1 MPLADGQRP
10 APGTPTVSAQ
20 VDAWRAAA
28 TAAAATRDQEFSTS
42 RFAAEVARIEQ
53 SEGPA
58 RRAEFLRAMLAALL
72 DTHRPRIAALR
83 LPDAVKALIGNEYAR
98 IERQI
103 ASAPERRFD
112 LRLHSLRCDFRI
124 VAFNR
129 IPAGVEHFE
138 VGGVPRSLLWKGGGA
153 QAAPLLALFAR
164 AGGVKPFYVG
174 HLAHG
179 IPPRAFLLVYNER
192 SLAEWQRNVAASL
205 QMNPHIRGFIASGWF
220 YDPQLAS
227 VSPHLAFIREG
238 SMAHGAVLAR
248 VGPTEGAIKY
258 ALARSPERQRLYDG
272 GEYLPTSHA
281 VIWTREAMLKW
292 AGLAEG

>member
-1 MPLADGQRP
+1 MIPHAEGQRR
-10 APGTPTVSAQ
+10 APGLPTLAAH
-20 VDAWRAAA
+20 VDAWRTAAA
-28 TAAAATRDQEFSTS
+28 AAAATRDREFSAS
-42 RFAAEVARIEQ
+42 RFAAVVARVEQ
-53 SEGPA
+53 TEGPA

-72 DTHRPRIAALR
+72 ELHRPHIATLR
-83 LPDAVKALIGNEYAR
+83 LPDTVKALIGKEYAR
-98 IERQI
+98 IERLI
-103 ASAPERRFD
+103 ASAPDRRFD
-112 LRLHSLRCDFRI
+112 LGLHSLRCDFRI

-192 SLAEWQRNVAASL
+192 AQAEWQRNVAASL

-227 VSPHLAFIREG
+227 VSPHLAFLGEG
-238 SMAHGAVLAR
+238 SVAHGAVLAR

-258 ALARSPERQRLYDG
+258 ALTRSPERQRLYDG
-272 GEYLPTSHA
+272 GKYLPTSHA

-292 AGLAEG
+292 AGLA

>member
-1 MPLADGQRP
+1 MIPHAEGQRR
-10 APGTPTVSAQ
+10 APGLPTLAAH
-20 VDAWRAAA
+20 VDAWRTAAA
-28 TAAAATRDQEFSTS
+28 AAAATRDREFSAS
-42 RFAAEVARIEQ
+42 RFAAEVARVEQ
-53 SEGPA
+53 TEGPA

-72 DTHRPRIAALR
+72 ELHRPHIATLR
-83 LPDAVKALIGNEYAR
+83 LPDTVKALIGKEYAR
-98 IERQI
+98 IERLI
-103 ASAPERRFD
+103 ASAPDRRFD
-112 LRLHSLRCDFRI
+112 LGLHSLRCDFRI

-192 SLAEWQRNVAASL
+192 AQAEWQRNVAASL

-220 YDPQLAS
+220 YDPQLAA
-227 VSPHLAFIREG
+227 VSPHLAFLGEG
-238 SMAHGAVLAR
+238 SVAHGAVLAR

-258 ALARSPERQRLYDG
+258 ALTRSPERQRLYDG
-272 GEYLPTSHA
+272 GKYLPTSHA

-292 AGLAEG
+292 AGLA

>member
-1 MPLADGQRP
+1 MIPHAEGQRR
-10 APGTPTVSAQ
+10 APGLPTLAAH
-20 VDAWRAAA
+20 VDAWRTAAA
-28 TAAAATRDQEFSTS
+28 AAAATRDREFAAS
-42 RFAAEVARIEQ
+42 RFAAEVARVEQ
-53 SEGPA
+53 TEGPA

-72 DTHRPRIAALR
+72 ELHRPHIATLR
-83 LPDAVKALIGNEYAR
+83 LPDTVKALIGKEYAR
-98 IERQI
+98 IERLI
-103 ASAPERRFD
+103 ASAPDRRFD
-112 LRLHSLRCDFRI
+112 LGLHSLRCDFRI

-192 SLAEWQRNVAASL
+192 AQAEWQRNVAASL

-227 VSPHLAFIREG
+227 VSPHLAFLGEG
-238 SMAHGAVLAR
+238 SVAHGAVLAR

-258 ALARSPERQRLYDG
+258 ALTRSPERQRLYDG
-272 GEYLPTSHA
+272 GKYLPTSHA

-292 AGLAEG
+292 AGLA